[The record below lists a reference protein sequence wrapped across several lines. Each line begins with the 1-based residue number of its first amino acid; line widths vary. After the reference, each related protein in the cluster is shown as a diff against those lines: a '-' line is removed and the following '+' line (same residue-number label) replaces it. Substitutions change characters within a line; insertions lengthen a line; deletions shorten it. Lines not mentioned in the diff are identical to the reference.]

1 MTTTRAGFLRGL
13 FALGANLVGN
23 GVDVAAAAAE
33 SALAPNGSPPAD
45 AAHAP
50 PFLTP
55 MPLCGPGG
63 DFTPELLRLEA
74 ERLGLPADANGNDVL
89 RRLHQAMLDMAPPR
103 TPEADETAARGA
115 SAPTL
120 SAQPASTS
128 IPTAP
133 ERQTARQTGDLCQT
147 GARQTAEPQTASTQN
162 R

>member
-23 GVDVAAAAAE
+23 GVDIAAAAAE
-33 SALAPNGSPPAD
+33 SALAPNGTPPAD
-45 AAHAP
+45 AAHATPPP

-74 ERLGLPADANGNDVL
+74 ERMGLPADADGNDVL

-103 TPEADETAARGA
+103 PPEADESAVCGATAQTP
-115 SAPTL
+115 SPH
-120 SAQPASTS
+120 PASTS
-128 IPTAP
+128 NPAAP
-133 ERQTARQTGDLCQT
+133 K
-147 GARQTAEPQTASTQN
+147 PQT
-162 R
+162 